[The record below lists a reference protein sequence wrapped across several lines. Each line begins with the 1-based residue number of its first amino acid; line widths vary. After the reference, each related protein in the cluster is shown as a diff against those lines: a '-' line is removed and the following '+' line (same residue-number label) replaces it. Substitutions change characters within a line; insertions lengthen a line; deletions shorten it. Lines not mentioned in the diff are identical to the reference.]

1 MGYQLATILENL
13 KTYLMYGL
21 DIVIIWL
28 LVYYLLKVVKNNSR
42 TAQIFKGVLAVLGVN
57 IIAKVLGLK
66 TVAWISDMFINYGI
80 LVIIIVF
87 QPEIRSMLERLGKS
101 NVFSRMS
108 SLSGNEKNQV
118 VDMLVQSVGLLSQNQ
133 VGALITIEQS
143 QSLYEFIEKAT
154 PIQGKVTAELLTS
167 IFVTSTPLHDGAV
180 IIEGD
185 KIACAG
191 AYFPPTS
198 VDLPNKYGARHRAAI
213 GISEVSD
220 AVSICVSEETGRISI
235 TENGRIY
242 NVNRAQ
248 LKDYL
253 LRVICGDET
262 QSSTFVSSVNTTPTS
277 DTSKT
282 SNNSGL
288 LSKIA
293 IRKQEAPK
301 KKKKAKKAKKTEEV
315 VPQVSVESDKGEE
328 EASIKFPHHKVDQ
341 IKGYES
347 LQKQKV
353 QPSVVTQSKEI
364 QTKPVTEKQAKPVK
378 QTQPKQSNPTAQS
391 STSTAQSKPVQ
402 QKSSSESSIK
412 PLKSTHIE
420 FANVN
425 VSPMGNN
432 LTKEEP
438 KQTKPESNTEVK
450 DAGKEETNQELE
462 QSRKIEALLEKTSSL
477 DISKLMGD
485 ASIDSQ
491 INLIRNTSLGSKDKG
506 DK

>member
-1 MGYQLATILENL
+1 MGYQLASILENL
-13 KTYLMYGL
+13 RTYLMYGL

-57 IIAKVLGLK
+57 ILAKILGLK

-101 NVFSRMS
+101 NVFSRMAT
-108 SLSGNEKNQV
+108 LSGNEKNQV

-133 VGALITIEQS
+133 VGALITIEQG

-198 VDLPNKYGARHRAAI
+198 MDLPNKYGARHRAAI

-235 TENGRIY
+235 TEKGRIY

-262 QSSTFVSSVNTTPTS
+262 QSSTFVSSVNPSNESKEYSTS
-277 DTSKT
+277 S
-282 SNNSGL
+282 NSGL

-293 IRKQEAPK
+293 IRKQDAPK
-301 KKKKAKKAKKTEEV
+301 KKRKPRKKKVEQSVAPVVEQVQERAKKKLRLNFHT
-315 VPQVSVESDKGEE
+315 
-328 EASIKFPHHKVDQ
+328 IKWTKLKVTILCKNN
-341 IKGYES
+341 IK
-347 LQKQKV
+347 LLLPMKL
-353 QPSVVTQSKEI
+353 
-364 QTKPVTEKQAKPVK
+364 
-378 QTQPKQSNPTAQS
+378 NP
-391 STSTAQSKPVQ
+391 
-402 QKSSSESSIK
+402 
-412 PLKSTHIE
+412 
-420 FANVN
+420 
-425 VSPMGNN
+425 N
-432 LTKEEP
+432 L
-438 KQTKPESNTEVK
+438 
-450 DAGKEETNQELE
+450 
-462 QSRKIEALLEKTSSL
+462 
-477 DISKLMGD
+477 M
-485 ASIDSQ
+485 
-491 INLIRNTSLGSKDKG
+491 
-506 DK
+506 

>member
-1 MGYQLATILENL
+1 MGYQLASILENL
-13 KTYLMYGL
+13 RTYLMYGL

-57 IIAKVLGLK
+57 ILAKILGLK

-101 NVFSRMS
+101 NVFSRMAT
-108 SLSGNEKNQV
+108 LSGNEKNQV

-198 VDLPNKYGARHRAAI
+198 MDLPNKYGARHRAAI

-235 TENGRIY
+235 TEKGRIY

-262 QSSTFVSSVNTTPTS
+262 QSSTFVSSVNPSNESKESSTS
-277 DTSKT
+277 S
-282 SNNSGL
+282 NSGL

-293 IRKQEAPK
+293 IRKQDAPK
-301 KKKKAKKAKKTEEV
+301 KKRKPRKKKVEQSVAPV
-315 VPQVSVESDKGEE
+315 VEQVQEKSEE
-328 EASIKFPHHKVDQ
+328 ETSIKFPHHKVDQ
-341 IKGYES
+341 IKGYDT
-347 LQKQKV
+347 LQKQHKV
-353 QPSVVTQSKEI
+353 TPTNETKSQPNVKSTNKEESK
-364 QTKPVTEKQAKPVK
+364 Q
-378 QTQPKQSNPTAQS
+378 
-391 STSTAQSKPVQ
+391 
-402 QKSSSESSIK
+402 
-412 PLKSTHIE
+412 PLKSAHIE
-420 FANVN
+420 FSSVN
-425 VSPMGNN
+425 VSPMGSN
-432 LTKEEP
+432 LNKENP
-438 KQTKPESNTEVK
+438 DKQEDKAVEGESKVSEVK
-450 DAGKEETNQELE
+450 ENAD
-462 QSRKIEALLEKTSSL
+462 QSKKIEQLLEKTASL

-491 INLIRNTSLGSKDKG
+491 INLIRNTSLGSSKKEDK
-506 DK
+506 

>member
-1 MGYQLATILENL
+1 MGYQLASILENL
-13 KTYLMYGL
+13 RTYLMYGL

-57 IIAKVLGLK
+57 ILAKILGLK

-101 NVFSRMS
+101 NVFSRMAT
-108 SLSGNEKNQV
+108 LSGNEKNQV

-133 VGALITIEQS
+133 VGALITIEQG

-198 VDLPNKYGARHRAAI
+198 MDLPNKYGARHRAAI

-235 TENGRIY
+235 TEKGRIY

-262 QSSTFVSSVNTTPTS
+262 QSSTFVSSVNPSTESKEYSTS
-277 DTSKT
+277 S
-282 SNNSGL
+282 NSGL

-293 IRKQEAPK
+293 IRKQDAPK
-301 KKKKAKKAKKTEEV
+301 KKRKPRKKKVEQSVAPV
-315 VPQVSVESDKGEE
+315 VEQVQEKSEE
-328 EASIKFPHHKVDQ
+328 ETSIKFPHHKVDQ
-341 IKGYES
+341 IKGYDT
-347 LQKQKV
+347 LQKQHKV
-353 QPSVVTQSKEI
+353 TPTNETKSQPNVKSTNKEESK
-364 QTKPVTEKQAKPVK
+364 Q
-378 QTQPKQSNPTAQS
+378 
-391 STSTAQSKPVQ
+391 
-402 QKSSSESSIK
+402 
-412 PLKSTHIE
+412 PLKSAHIE
-420 FANVN
+420 FSSVN
-425 VSPMGNN
+425 VSPMGSN
-432 LTKEEP
+432 LKKESP
-438 KQTKPESNTEVK
+438 DKQEDKAIEGESKVSEVK
-450 DAGKEETNQELE
+450 ENAD
-462 QSRKIEALLEKTSSL
+462 QSKKIEQLLEKTASL

-491 INLIRNTSLGSKDKG
+491 INLIRNTSLGSSKKEDK
-506 DK
+506 

>member
-1 MGYQLATILENL
+1 MGYQLASILENL
-13 KTYLMYGL
+13 RTYLMYGL

-57 IIAKVLGLK
+57 ILAKILGLK

-101 NVFSRMS
+101 NVFSRMAT
-108 SLSGNEKNQV
+108 LSGNEKNQV

-133 VGALITIEQS
+133 VGALITIEQG

-198 VDLPNKYGARHRAAI
+198 MDLPNKYGARHRAAI

-235 TENGRIY
+235 TEKGRIY

-262 QSSTFVSSVNTTPTS
+262 QSSTFVSSVNPSNESKEYSTS
-277 DTSKT
+277 S
-282 SNNSGL
+282 NSGL

-293 IRKQEAPK
+293 IRKQDAPK
-301 KKKKAKKAKKTEEV
+301 KKRKPRKKKVEQSVAPV
-315 VPQVSVESDKGEE
+315 VEQVQEKSEE
-328 EASIKFPHHKVDQ
+328 ETSIKFPHHKVDQ
-341 IKGYES
+341 IKGYDT
-347 LQKQKV
+347 LQKQHKV
-353 QPSVVTQSKEI
+353 TLTNETKSQPNVKSTNKEESK
-364 QTKPVTEKQAKPVK
+364 Q
-378 QTQPKQSNPTAQS
+378 
-391 STSTAQSKPVQ
+391 
-402 QKSSSESSIK
+402 
-412 PLKSTHIE
+412 PLKSAHIE
-420 FANVN
+420 FSSVN
-425 VSPMGNN
+425 VSPMGSN
-432 LTKEEP
+432 LKKENP
-438 KQTKPESNTEVK
+438 DKQEDKAIEGESKVSEVK
-450 DAGKEETNQELE
+450 ENAD
-462 QSRKIEALLEKTSSL
+462 QSKKIEQLLEKTASL

-491 INLIRNTSLGSKDKG
+491 INLIRNTSLGSSKKEDK
-506 DK
+506 

>member
-1 MGYQLATILENL
+1 MGYQLASILENL
-13 KTYLMYGL
+13 RTYLMYGL

-57 IIAKVLGLK
+57 ILAKILGLK

-101 NVFSRMS
+101 NVFSRMAT
-108 SLSGNEKNQV
+108 LSGNEKNQV

-133 VGALITIEQS
+133 VGALITIEQG

-198 VDLPNKYGARHRAAI
+198 MDLPNKYGARHRAAI

-235 TENGRIY
+235 TEKGRIY

-262 QSSTFVSSVNTTPTS
+262 QSSTFVSSVNPSNESKEYSTS
-277 DTSKT
+277 SK
-282 SNNSGL
+282 SGL

-293 IRKQEAPK
+293 IRKQDAPK
-301 KKKKAKKAKKTEEV
+301 KKRKPRKKKVEQSVAPV
-315 VPQVSVESDKGEE
+315 VEQVQEKSEE
-328 EASIKFPHHKVDQ
+328 ETSIKFPHHKVDQ
-341 IKGYES
+341 IKGYDT
-347 LQKQKV
+347 LQKQHKV
-353 QPSVVTQSKEI
+353 TPTNETKSQPNVKSTNKEESK
-364 QTKPVTEKQAKPVK
+364 Q
-378 QTQPKQSNPTAQS
+378 
-391 STSTAQSKPVQ
+391 
-402 QKSSSESSIK
+402 
-412 PLKSTHIE
+412 PLKSAHIE
-420 FANVN
+420 FSSVN
-425 VSPMGNN
+425 VSPMGSN
-432 LTKEEP
+432 LKKENP
-438 KQTKPESNTEVK
+438 DKQEDKAIEGESKVSEVK
-450 DAGKEETNQELE
+450 ENAD
-462 QSRKIEALLEKTSSL
+462 QSKKIEQLLEKTASL

-491 INLIRNTSLGSKDKG
+491 INLIRNTSLGSSKKEDK
-506 DK
+506 

>member
-1 MGYQLATILENL
+1 MGYQLASILENL
-13 KTYLMYGL
+13 RTYLMYGL

-57 IIAKVLGLK
+57 ILAKILGLK

-101 NVFSRMS
+101 NVFSRMAT
-108 SLSGNEKNQV
+108 LSGNEKNQV

-133 VGALITIEQS
+133 VGALITIEQG

-198 VDLPNKYGARHRAAI
+198 MDLPNKYGARHRAAI

-235 TENGRIY
+235 TEKGRIY

-262 QSSTFVSSVNTTPTS
+262 QSSTFVSSVNPSNESKEYSTS
-277 DTSKT
+277 S
-282 SNNSGL
+282 NSGL

-293 IRKQEAPK
+293 IRKQDAPK
-301 KKKKAKKAKKTEEV
+301 KKRKPRKKKVEQSVAPV
-315 VPQVSVESDKGEE
+315 VEQVQEKSEE
-328 EASIKFPHHKVDQ
+328 ETSIKFPHHKVDQ
-341 IKGYES
+341 IKGYDT
-347 LQKQKV
+347 LQKQHKV
-353 QPSVVTQSKEI
+353 IPTNETKSQPNVKSTNKEESK
-364 QTKPVTEKQAKPVK
+364 Q
-378 QTQPKQSNPTAQS
+378 
-391 STSTAQSKPVQ
+391 
-402 QKSSSESSIK
+402 
-412 PLKSTHIE
+412 PLKSAHIE
-420 FANVN
+420 FSSVN
-425 VSPMGNN
+425 VSPMGSN
-432 LTKEEP
+432 LKKENP
-438 KQTKPESNTEVK
+438 DKQEDKAIEGESKVSEVK
-450 DAGKEETNQELE
+450 ENAD
-462 QSRKIEALLEKTSSL
+462 QSKKIEQLLEKTASL

-491 INLIRNTSLGSKDKG
+491 INLIRNTSLGSSKKEDK
-506 DK
+506 